1 MCFAFLPFTKN
12 SKFGLT
18 FIQGRWHWILSHS
31 PLVIWR
37 GTPVI
42 SGGTPGGSKINYF
55 IYWVFI
61 ICHVSQNVVS
71 PDLEIQGNLS
81 YNEYW
86 CHCRSA
92 GQEHG
97 DNSKFKLWLN
107 FRSFSVFWRV
117 IQSIWM
123 CQCTSVPIFCSNVPE
138 DDARWKLHWSA
149 KLWRLA
155 STPAP
160 VLAQFPCLLVA
171 TFILIKKI
179 RI

>member
-1 MCFAFLPFTKN
+1 MSRFSEYCFA
-12 SKFGLT
+12 GLRDT
-18 FIQGRWHWILSHS
+18 REFIHEFIIQWIL
-31 PLVIWR
+31 
-37 GTPVI
+37 
-42 SGGTPGGSKINYF
+42 
-55 IYWVFI
+55 
-61 ICHVSQNVVS
+61 VS
-71 PDLEIQGNLS
+71 LEV
-81 YNEYW
+81 
-86 CHCRSA
+86 CRSTSTIIYLSFNKSFLFSLFDFFM
-92 GQEHG
+92 G
-97 DNSKFKLWLN
+97 NVKSKEKRLNKLLSIVSRAWVQFKLWLS